1 MEILVTTKDPEQKKQ
16 TFDKCLDA
24 IKNSGVRVTFVAV
37 YNEDRN
43 MD

>member
-24 IKNSGVRVTFVAV
+24 IKNSGVRVTWLFIMEIEART
-37 YNEDRN
+37 D
-43 MD
+43 